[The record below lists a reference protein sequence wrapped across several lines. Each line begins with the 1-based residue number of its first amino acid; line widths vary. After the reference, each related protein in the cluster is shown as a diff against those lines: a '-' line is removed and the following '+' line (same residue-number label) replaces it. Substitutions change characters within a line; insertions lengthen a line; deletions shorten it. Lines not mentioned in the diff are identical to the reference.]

1 MSFLSNSFI
10 RKKGRYL
17 TSGRGHQSDKDYIYK
32 YFKFYQNKF
41 GSEER
46 NYRLLKMNND
56 AFLYSNHDELQ
67 RIDADHILT
76 TFSNLLKWKNSENVL
91 DVGSADGG
99 ITTEILMPNL
109 PKDFK
114 KLVGVDIAEK
124 MVAFANNNSKNN
136 PKVEFHVLDITC
148 SKVPSEFRH
157 HFDHVFSFY
166 CLNWIPEE
174 RYVPTNILNIIYIEL
189 Q

>member
-1 MSFLSNSFI
+1 
-10 RKKGRYL
+10 
-17 TSGRGHQSDKDYIYK
+17 
-32 YFKFYQNKF
+32 
-41 GSEER
+41 
-46 NYRLLKMNND
+46 MNND

-148 SKVPSEFRH
+148 PKLPTEFRH

-189 Q
+189 CMIF